1 MVIAPGRGTLARLR
15 PALIALGLLALA
27 AMAFS
32 WGQTG
37 PAPVRAAGSAP
48 GMSLAGPATVNVGE
62 PFVLRIQ
69 SDPAPIAAPAGFAA
83 SVLFAATTSSAS
95 DFTVTRRASCTD
107 EVQIGR
113 QDLAPLAV
121 CAQVVKGLIQL
132 SKSGPLSRPIA
143 GVTVLTS
150 DETPPLPGLTL
161 GSGSVTTLVEFD
173 VTCDVPGS
181 HEILLLANLSD
192 FGPGHVGDGAVY
204 VDTSAVEQY
213 VKTVSKDIGG
223 NSAAEQV
230 ADTLTI
236 LCVGAVGG
244 IAELPEAAGAP
255 LEAPGSPSPGVG
267 VLASIAAA
275 VVAGALL
282 LGGAASLARR
292 RWPR

>member
-32 WGQTG
+32 WGRTG

-95 DFTVTRRASCTD
+95 DFTITRRASCTD
-107 EVQIGR
+107 EVQIG
-113 QDLAPLAV
+113 LPPLAV
-121 CAQVVKGLIQL
+121 CVQVVKGLIQL
-132 SKSGPLSRPIA
+132 SKSGPLSRPIV
-143 GVTVLTS
+143 GVSVLSSS
-150 DETPPLPGLTL
+150 DTPPLPALTL

-213 VKTVSKDIGG
+213 VKTVGKDIGG

-255 LEAPGSPSPGVG
+255 LEAPGSSSPGVG